1 MGPYVSWGF
10 FAVTLRVLLMGQL
23 CFLPNVSRS
32 EASESEA
39 SEEAEESSP
48 GRVASPAIALG
59 RASRFVRRESVT
71 SGRAM
76 PARSALSSRLSVSR
90 LLMRWPMRSLP

>member
-1 MGPYVSWGF
+1 
-10 FAVTLRVLLMGQL
+10 MGQL

-48 GRVASPAIALG
+48 GRVAPPAIALG
-59 RASRFVRRESVT
+59 RA
-71 SGRAM
+71 
-76 PARSALSSRLSVSR
+76 
-90 LLMRWPMRSLP
+90 